1 MAVSGRTRKIYLSS
15 SDKGTNTWIVGETSN
30 SLDISRETF
39 GGGAKEDE
47 WDDFFAGRGSWT
59 ASASFNLD
67 NSAEKN
73 QISLLDSL
81 IAGTKVHLFIGTV
94 TSGGAQTEGVWG
106 EALVTSVSESNADGS
121 VSSRDVSFQGCGEPT
136 KVPNT

>member
-15 SDKGTNTWIVGETSN
+15 SDKTTNTWIVGETSN
-30 SLDISRETF
+30 SLDVSRETF

-47 WDDFFAGRGSWT
+47 WDDFFAGRGSWN

-67 NSAEKN
+67 NSADKN
-73 QISLLDSL
+73 QISLLNSL
-81 IAGTKVHLFIGTV
+81 IAGTKVYLFIGTV
-94 TSGGAQTEGVWG
+94 TAGAQTEGVWG

-121 VSSRDVSFQGCGEPT
+121 VSSRDVSFQGCGAPT
-136 KVPNT
+136 KVPSA

>member
-1 MAVSGRTRKIYLSS
+1 MAVSGRARKIYLSS
-15 SDKGTNTWIVGETSN
+15 SDKATNTWIVGETSN

-67 NSAEKN
+67 NSADKN
-73 QISLLDSL
+73 QISLLNSL
-81 IAGTKVHLFIGTV
+81 IAGTKVYLFIGTV
-94 TSGGAQTEGVWG
+94 TGGAQTEGVWG

-121 VSSRDVSFQGCGEPT
+121 VSSRDVSFQGCGAPT
-136 KVPNT
+136 KVPSA

>member
-15 SDKGTNTWIVGETSN
+15 SDKSTNTWIVGETSN

-67 NSAEKN
+67 NSADKN
-73 QISLLDSL
+73 QISLLNSL
-81 IAGTKVHLFIGTV
+81 IAGTKVYLFIGTV
-94 TSGGAQTEGVWG
+94 TNGAQTEGVWG

-121 VSSRDVSFQGCGEPT
+121 VSSRDVSFQGCGAPT
-136 KVPNT
+136 KVPSA

>member
-15 SDKGTNTWIVGETSN
+15 SDKSTNTWIVGETSN

-67 NSAEKN
+67 NSADKN
-73 QISLLDSL
+73 QISLLNSL
-81 IAGTKVHLFIGTV
+81 IAGTEVYLFIGTV
-94 TSGGAQTEGVWG
+94 TSGGTQTEGVWG
-106 EALVTSVSESNADGS
+106 KALVTSVSESNADGS
-121 VSSRDVSFQGCGEPT
+121 VSSRDVSFQGCGAPT
-136 KVPNT
+136 KVPAS

>member
-15 SDKGTNTWIVGETSN
+15 SDKSTNTWIVGETSN

-67 NSAEKN
+67 NSADKN
-73 QISLLDSL
+73 QISLLNSL
-81 IAGTKVHLFIGTV
+81 IAGTKVYLFIGTV
-94 TSGGAQTEGVWG
+94 TAGAQTEGVWG

-121 VSSRDVSFQGCGEPT
+121 VSSRDISFQGCGAPT
-136 KVPNT
+136 KVP

>member
-15 SDKGTNTWIVGETSN
+15 SDKATNTWIVGETSN

-47 WDDFFAGRGSWT
+47 WDDFFAGRGSWN

-67 NSAEKN
+67 NSADKN

-81 IAGTKVHLFIGTV
+81 IAGTKVYLFIGTV
-94 TSGGAQTEGVWG
+94 TAGAQTEGVWG

-121 VSSRDVSFQGCGEPT
+121 VSSRDVSFQGCGAPR
-136 KVPNT
+136 KVPA

>member
-15 SDKGTNTWIVGETSN
+15 SGKETNTWIVGETSN

-47 WDDFFAGRGSWT
+47 WDDFFAGRGSWN

-67 NSAEKN
+67 NTASGG
-73 QISLLDSL
+73 QIALLNSI
-81 IAGTKVHLFIGTV
+81 IAGTYVYLFVGEFNGSGAQSDGIFGKAIV
-94 TSGGAQTEGVWG
+94 TSA
-106 EALVTSVSESNADGS
+106 SESNADGS
-121 VSSRDVSFQGCGEPT
+121 VSSRDISFQGCGEPT
-136 KVPNT
+136 KVP

>member
-15 SDKGTNTWIVGETSN
+15 SDKSTNTWIVGETSN

-39 GGGAKEDE
+39 GGGAKEDD

-67 NSAEKN
+67 NSADKN
-73 QISLLDSL
+73 QISLLNSL
-81 IAGTKVHLFIGTV
+81 IAGTEVYLFIGTV
-94 TSGGAQTEGVWG
+94 TGGAQTEGVWG
-106 EALVTSVSESNADGS
+106 KALVTSVSESNADGS
-121 VSSRDVSFQGCGEPT
+121 VSSRDVSFQGCGAPT
-136 KVPNT
+136 KVPA

>member
-15 SDKGTNTWIVGETSN
+15 SDKSTNTWIVGETSN

-39 GGGAKEDE
+39 GGGAKEDA

-67 NSAEKN
+67 NSADKK
-73 QISLLDSL
+73 QITLLNSL
-81 IAGTKVHLFIGTV
+81 ITGAKVYLFIGTV
-94 TSGGAQTEGVWG
+94 TSGAQTEGVWG

-121 VSSRDVSFQGCGEPT
+121 VSSRDVSFQGCGAPV
-136 KVPNT
+136 KVPTT

>member
-15 SDKGTNTWIVGETSN
+15 SDKSTNTWIVGETSN

-59 ASASFNLD
+59 ASASVNLD
-67 NSAEKN
+67 NSADKN
-73 QISLLDSL
+73 QISLLNSL
-81 IAGTKVHLFIGTV
+81 IAGTKVYLFIGTV
-94 TSGGAQTEGVWG
+94 TSGGTQTEGVWG

-121 VSSRDVSFQGCGEPT
+121 VSSRDVSFQGCGAPT
-136 KVPNT
+136 KVPA

>member
-15 SDKGTNTWIVGETSN
+15 SDKSTNTWIVGETSN

-67 NSAEKN
+67 NSADNN
-73 QISLLDSL
+73 QISLLNSL
-81 IAGTKVHLFIGTV
+81 IAGTKVYLFIGTV
-94 TSGGAQTEGVWG
+94 TAGAQTEGVWG

-121 VSSRDVSFQGCGEPT
+121 VSSRDVSFQGCGAPT
-136 KVPNT
+136 KVPA

>member
-1 MAVSGRTRKIYLSS
+1 MVVSGRTRKIYLSS

-67 NSAEKN
+67 NRADKN
-73 QISLLDSL
+73 QISLLNSL
-81 IAGTKVHLFIGTV
+81 IAGTKVYLFIGTV
-94 TSGGAQTEGVWG
+94 TSGGVQTEGVWG

-121 VSSRDVSFQGCGEPT
+121 VSSRDVSFQGCGAPT
-136 KVPNT
+136 KVPA

>member
-1 MAVSGRTRKIYLSS
+1 MAVSGRARKIYLSS
-15 SDKGTNTWIVGETSN
+15 SDKTTNTWIVGETSN

-67 NSAEKN
+67 NSADKN
-73 QISLLDSL
+73 QISLLNSL
-81 IAGTKVHLFIGTV
+81 IAGTKVYLFIGTV
-94 TSGGAQTEGVWG
+94 TGGAQTEGVWG

-121 VSSRDVSFQGCGEPT
+121 VSSRDVSFQGCGAPT
-136 KVPNT
+136 KVPA

>member
-1 MAVSGRTRKIYLSS
+1 MATSGRARKIYLSVE
-15 SDKGTNTWIVGETSN
+15 GGATNTWIAGEISN

-67 NSAEKN
+67 NSADKN
-73 QISLLDSL
+73 QISLLNSL
-81 IAGTKVHLFIGTV
+81 IAGTKVYLFIGTV
-94 TSGGAQTEGVWG
+94 TNGAQTEGVWG

-121 VSSRDVSFQGCGEPT
+121 VSSRDVSFQGCGAPV
-136 KVPNT
+136 KIPA